1 MIGEIFL
8 KNQCVRCTNS
18 IYRIRCFVQED
29 WKIYIFFDFLM

>member
-8 KNQCVRCTNS
+8 KNQCVRCTSS
-18 IYRIRCFVQED
+18 IYRIRFVQGD